1 MNQRMHSSLKLEIKK
16 DPIACQIRRQGE
28 KEEEEEEEGRWAA
41 FTAGQQQQALF
52 NMK

>member
-1 MNQRMHSSLKLEIKK
+1 MHLL
-16 DPIACQIRRQGE
+16 GFE
-28 KEEEEEEEGRWAA
+28 KECERLQADCKGSWGGGDGWAEDEEEAGRWAA